1 MKETYLAVAGRI
13 RREVEEVE
21 SVVERA
27 QSIWEEVDPGTDPG
41 GYRVDA
47 VVLNL
52 HGFYAGL
59 ERIFETIARRVD
71 QTVPEGA
78 HWHQELLDQMNTE
91 LSDVRPAV
99 LSDESRKQ
107 LKRYRGFRHVV
118 RNVYAFEFEPDQIDL
133 LMKRLPDTTERVTN
147 DLRSFATFLDEA
159 AQT

>member
-47 VVLNL
+47 VALNL

-78 HWHQELLDQMNTE
+78 HWHQEVLDPMNTE

-99 LSDESRKQ
+99 LSDESRNQ
-107 LKRYRGFRHVV
+107 LKRYRGS